1 MKKYAIGAALLVAF
15 TAPVLAGGYY
25 DVGDD
30 GDGYGGYGATVVVT
44 KRVIYAPPQPVYHVR
59 RVIYAPAPYYGHYG
73 HRHYGGYY
81 GVRRAYWGGPGGGYY
96 GVRRA
101 YWGQAGRGGGYYGVR
116 RAWAAQAEAT
126 TECAGVSL
134 GD

>member
-1 MKKYAIGAALLVAF
+1 MKLAACVFAVLGLS
-15 TAPVLAGGYY
+15 TAPALAGGYD

-44 KRVIYAPPQPVYHVR
+44 KRVIYAPPRPVYHVR
-59 RVIYAPAPYYGHYG
+59 RVIYAPAPSTTGTTEAMATGCTGHTGAAQAEATTGCAG
-73 HRHYGGYY
+73 HT
-81 GVRRAYWGGPGGGYY
+81 GVA
-96 GVRRA
+96 
-101 YWGQAGRGGGYYGVR
+101 QAEATTECAGHTG
-116 RAWAAQAEAT
+116 AAQAEAT

>member
-44 KRVIYAPPQPVYHVR
+44 KRVIYAPPRPVYHVR
-59 RVIYAPAPYYGHYG
+59 RGIYAPAPYYGH
-73 HRHYGGYY
+73 RHYGGYGY
-81 GVRRAYWGGPGGGYY
+81 GGGRGYWGGPGGGHY
-96 GVRRA
+96 GGRRG
-101 YWGQAGRGGGYYGVR
+101 YRGGPGGGE
-116 RAWAAQAEAT
+116 Q
-126 TECAGVSL
+126 G
-134 GD
+134 G

>member
-25 DVGDD
+25 DVDDD

-44 KRVIYAPPQPVYHVR
+44 KRVIYAPPRPVYHVR
-59 RVIYAPAPYYGHYG
+59 RVIYAPAPYYGH
-73 HRHYGGYY
+73 RHYGGYGY

-101 YWGQAGRGGGYYGVR
+101 YWGGPGGGY
-116 RAWAAQAEAT
+116 
-126 TECAGVSL
+126 
-134 GD
+134 

>member
-1 MKKYAIGAALLVAF
+1 MLVAF
-15 TAPVLAGGYY
+15 TAPVLAGGYD

-44 KRVIYAPPQPVYHVR
+44 KRVIYPPPQPVYHVR
-59 RVIYAPAPYYGHYG
+59 RVIYAPAPYYGTTDRHYG
-73 HRHYGGYY
+73 GYRVYGVHRAYWGSPGGGYY

-101 YWGQAGRGGGYYGVR
+101 YWGGPGGGYYG
-116 RAWAAQAEAT
+116 
-126 TECAGVSL
+126 CAGVSL